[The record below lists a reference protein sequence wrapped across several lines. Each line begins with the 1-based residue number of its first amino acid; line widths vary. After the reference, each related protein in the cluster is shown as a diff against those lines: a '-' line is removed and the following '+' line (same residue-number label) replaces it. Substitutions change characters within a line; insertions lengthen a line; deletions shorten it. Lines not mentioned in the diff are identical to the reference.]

1 MKNILIIF
9 CLFIFFNNCNS
20 NKNIKKNYDG
30 FAILKFKTLENDG
43 VDDFTFFLFDDS
55 KSGIQQIPTQSITFP
70 FPQNKEFINYKIEIK
85 KRKWKEGD
93 LILVKINYSIL
104 NEEYLEFSKKS
115 FHPFYFNGKENN
127 IINYSFYNVIDN
139 NGNDLFSIKEIKFI
153 KKL

>member
-20 NKNIKKNYDG
+20 NKNIKKKYDG

-55 KSGIQQIPTQSITFP
+55 KNGIQQIPTQSITFP

-104 NEEYLEFSKKS
+104 NEEYLEFSIKS